1 MALITSN
8 ATLTPAT
15 DQLTGQS
22 NSAMRVGIDV
32 MGLSLPHFEDSAQS
46 FLATMSESIT
56 GREEEWIRSA
66 LPGPGHPQ
74 SEGQREAL
82 ERIYDLWTHKEALTK
97 NLGLGLG
104 FDFKRIQMGFWLCR
118 GSGDGGANRE
128 QRRSGNGTILE
139 MDGQLADQYS
149 FVEISLPAGRG
160 NASAEQRRVGAQCV
174 VCRGPQRRVVTGS
187 AGGCEQIAPRM
198 RSTEAVESGLLRMM
212 TMEELV
218 EKAKAMR

>member
-22 NSAMRVGIDV
+22 DSAIRVGIDV
-32 MGLSLPHFEDSAQS
+32 MGLSLPHFEESAKS
-46 FLATMSESIT
+46 FLCTMSESIT
-56 GREEEWIRSA
+56 GPEEEWIRSA
-66 LPGPGHPQ
+66 LSRSQ
-74 SEGQREAL
+74 SDQREAL

-104 FDFKRIQMGFWLCR
+104 FDFKRIQMGFWLCQ
-118 GSGDGGANRE
+118 GGTTGNRD
-128 QRRSGNGTILE
+128 QRRSESSTILE
-139 MDGQLADQYS
+139 MDGRLADQYS

-174 VCRGPQRRVVTGS
+174 VCRGPQRKVVTGS
-187 AGGCEQIAPRM
+187 AGGCEQIAPRI

>member
-1 MALITSN
+1 MALITFN

-32 MGLSLPHFEDSAQS
+32 MGLSLPHFEESAQS
-46 FLATMSESIT
+46 FLCTMSESIT
-56 GREEEWIRSA
+56 GPEEEWIRSA
-66 LPGPGHPQ
+66 LPGPGRPP

-104 FDFKRIQMGFWLCR
+104 FDFKRIQMGFWLCQ
-118 GSGDGGANRE
+118 GGTGNRD
-128 QRRSGNGTILE
+128 QRRSESSTILE
-139 MDGQLADQYS
+139 MDGRLADQYS

-187 AGGCEQIAPRM
+187 AGACEQIAPRT
-198 RSTEAVESGLLRMM
+198 RSTEAAESGLLRMM